1 MWLIQRKN
9 LKRGEVSY
17 MNSRLSLMFKEEYMK
32 GKKEAEEKAYKK
44 NFIAK
49 KMKKRGIP
57 TEYII
62 EDTGLTVEEITE

>member
-1 MWLIQRKN
+1 
-9 LKRGEVSY
+9 
-17 MNSRLSLMFKEEYMK
+17 MNSRLSLMFKEEYMR
-32 GKKEAEEKAYKK
+32 GKKEAEEKAHKEK
-44 NFIAK
+44 LQLAK